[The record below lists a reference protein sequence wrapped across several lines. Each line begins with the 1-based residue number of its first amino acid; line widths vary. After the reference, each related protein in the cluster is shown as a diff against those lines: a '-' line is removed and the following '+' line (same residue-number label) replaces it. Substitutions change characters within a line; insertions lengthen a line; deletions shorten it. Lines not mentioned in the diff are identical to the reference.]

1 MLKKFG
7 GMHAMQ
13 LPGTDHNQGSFNK
26 YPDIFEIGD
35 FFAVFSALV
44 EETDRWQT
52 SKIKKKQRCCP
63 AACSLTV
70 HNPLFFCSK
79 IVMEYINVT
88 FSLVKKIKML
98 GMLLNY
104 VHLEAHKKI

>member
-1 MLKKFG
+1 
-7 GMHAMQ
+7 MQ

-52 SKIKKKQRCCP
+52 SKIKKKTTLLP
-63 AACSLTV
+63 CSLLPDGAQSFV
-70 HNPLFFCSK
+70 F
-79 IVMEYINVT
+79 
-88 FSLVKKIKML
+88 
-98 GMLLNY
+98 LLKNCDGAY
-104 VHLEAHKKI
+104 